1 MRVSG
6 ALDPIR
12 NVSDTGGEACMPWMS
27 FCRAA
32 MIGAFALP
40 SWLAVAAAPAAAQT
54 DAATA
59 YPSRP
64 IRMIVGFA
72 AGGGN
77 DIFAR
82 LVGQKL
88 SEILG
93 QTLVIENRPAA
104 GGRPSAE
111 YVANQPADGYT
122 LLVGASGMMS
132 VAAAVYPNLR
142 YHPTKSF
149 IPLSMI
155 ASFPLIMS
163 VPVSNPSKNVG
174 ELVAW
179 AKQHPEKANYATTSP
194 AFTIATELLKLKTG
208 MPGVAIPWKSSTEM
222 LLCVVTEECLIAIA
236 DGPPSVPLVKAGK
249 VHALAVTGSERSP
262 ELPDVPSMAEQGL
275 PEVDV
280 HLWSGVFAPAA
291 TPPAIAKKLEAALRQ
306 AIQAPEVSD
315 KLKAMAVTPGGNSSD
330 AFRRMIDAD
339 IKVYEGVAKA
349 ANLSFED

>member
-1 MRVSG
+1 MRWTSFWHG
-6 ALDPIR
+6 AALAFLL
-12 NVSDTGGEACMPWMS
+12 G
-27 FCRAA
+27 AA
-32 MIGAFALP
+32 GP
-40 SWLAVAAAPAAAQT
+40 AVAQT
-54 DAATA
+54 DAATN
-59 YPSRP
+59 YPTKP

-88 SEILG
+88 GEILG
-93 QTLVIENRPAA
+93 QSIVIENRPAA
-104 GGRPSAE
+104 GGRQSAE

-122 LLVGASGMMS
+122 LLIGASGMMS

-155 ASFPLIMS
+155 ASFPLIMAVPLDNPAKS
-163 VPVSNPSKNVG
+163 VA

-179 AKQHPEKANYATTSP
+179 AKAHPDKANYATTSP
-194 AFTIATELLKLKTG
+194 AFTITTELLKLKTG

-222 LLCVVTEECLIAIA
+222 LLCVVSDQCLIAIA
-236 DGPPSVPLVKAGK
+236 DGPPTVPMVKAGK
-249 VHALAVTGSERSP
+249 VHALAVTGAERSP
-262 ELPDVPSMAEQGL
+262 ELPDVPSMAESGF
-275 PEVDV
+275 PEVNI

-291 TPPAIAKKLEAALRQ
+291 TPPAIAKKLETALQQ
-306 AIQAPEVSD
+306 AILAPDVAP
-315 KLKAMAVTPGGNSSD
+315 KLKAMAVTPGGTSSD

-339 IKVYEGVAKA
+339 IKVYEGVVKA
-349 ANLSFED
+349 ANLTFEE

>member
-1 MRVSG
+1 MTWKSIYRS
-6 ALDPIR
+6 
-12 NVSDTGGEACMPWMS
+12 T
-27 FCRAA
+27 
-32 MIGAFALP
+32 MIGALALP
-40 SWLAVAAAPAAAQT
+40 ALLAGATVPASAQVDPAAN
-54 DAATA
+54 

-88 SEILG
+88 SELLG
-93 QTLVIENRPAA
+93 QSIVIENRPAA
-104 GGRPSAE
+104 GGRSSAE

-132 VAAAVYPNLR
+132 IAAAVYPNLR

-155 ASFPLIMS
+155 ANFPLIMS
-163 VPVSNPSKNVG
+163 VPVSNPSKSVG

-236 DGPPSVPLVKAGK
+236 DGPPSVPMVKAGK
-249 VHALAVTGSERSP
+249 VHALAVTGAERSP

-275 PEVDV
+275 PEVDI

-291 TPPAIAKKLEAALRQ
+291 TPPAIAKKLEAMLRQ
-306 AIQAPEVSD
+306 AILAPDVSQ
-315 KLKAMAVTPGGNSSD
+315 KLRAMAANPGGTSSD
-330 AFRRMIDAD
+330 DFRRMINAD
-339 IKVYEGVAKA
+339 IKVYEGVVKA
-349 ANLSFED
+349 ANLTFEE

>member
-1 MRVSG
+1 MTRRSFYRNTVMG
-6 ALDPIR
+6 ALAWP
-12 NVSDTGGEACMPWMS
+12 
-27 FCRAA
+27 
-32 MIGAFALP
+32 AL
-40 SWLAVAAAPAAAQT
+40 LAAAAPPASAQSDPAANF
-54 DAATA
+54 
-59 YPSRP
+59 PSRP

-82 LVGQKL
+82 LIGQKL
-88 SEILG
+88 SELLG
-93 QTLVIENRPAA
+93 QTIVIENRPAA
-104 GGRPSAE
+104 GGRSSAE

-155 ASFPLIMS
+155 ANFPLIMS
-163 VPVSNPSKNVG
+163 VPVSNPAKSVS

-179 AKQHPEKANYATTSP
+179 AKQHPDKANYATTSP
-194 AFTIATELLKLKTG
+194 AFTITTELLKLKTG
-208 MPGVAIPWKSSTEM
+208 MPGVGIPWKSTTEM
-222 LLCVVTEECLIAIA
+222 LFCVVSEQCLIAIA
-236 DGPPSVPLVKAGK
+236 DGPPSVPMVKAGK
-249 VHALAVTGSERSP
+249 VHALAVTGAERSP

-275 PEVDV
+275 PEVNI

-306 AIQAPEVSD
+306 AILAPDVSP
-315 KLKAMAVTPGGNSSD
+315 KLKAMAVTPGGTSSD
-330 AFRRMIDAD
+330 DFRRMIDAD
-339 IKVYEGVAKA
+339 IKVYEGVVKA
-349 ANLSFED
+349 ANLTFEE

>member
-1 MRVSG
+1 MWTSFGRRAVIC
-6 ALDPIR
+6 AL
-12 NVSDTGGEACMPWMS
+12 
-27 FCRAA
+27 
-32 MIGAFALP
+32 ALP
-40 SWLAVAAAPAAAQT
+40 ALLVAASLPALAQS
-54 DAATA
+54 DAAS

-64 IRMIVGFA
+64 IRMIVGYA

-88 SEILG
+88 SEVLG
-93 QTLVIENRPAA
+93 QSVVVENRPAA
-104 GGRPSAE
+104 GGRQSAE

-163 VPVSNPSKNVG
+163 VPVTVPAKSVSD
-174 ELVAW
+174 LVAW
-179 AKQHPEKANYATTSP
+179 AKQHPDRANYATTSP
-194 AFTIATELLKLKTG
+194 AFTITTELLKLKTG
-208 MPGVAIPWKSSTEM
+208 MPGVAIPWKSSNEM
-222 LLCVVTEECLIAIA
+222 LICVVSEQCLIAIA
-236 DGPPSVPLVKAGK
+236 DGPPTVPLVKAGK
-249 VHALAVTGSERSP
+249 VHALAVTGAERSP

-275 PEVDV
+275 PEVNI

-291 TPPAIAKKLEAALRQ
+291 TPPAIAKKLEAALKQ
-306 AIQAPEVSD
+306 VILAPDVSD
-315 KLKAMAVTPGGNSSD
+315 KLKAMAVNPGGTSSED
-330 AFRRMIDAD
+330 FRRMIDAD
-339 IKVYEGVAKA
+339 IKVYEAVVQA
-349 ANLSFED
+349 AHLTFED

>member
-1 MRVSG
+1 MKWMTFYRSAVIG
-6 ALDPIR
+6 AL
-12 NVSDTGGEACMPWMS
+12 
-27 FCRAA
+27 
-32 MIGAFALP
+32 ALP
-40 SWLAVAAAPAAAQT
+40 ALLVAACAPASAQT
-54 DAATA
+54 DTAAN
-59 YPSRP
+59 YPSKP
-64 IRMIVGFA
+64 IRLIVGFA

-88 SEILG
+88 SELIG

-104 GGRPSAE
+104 GGRSAAE

-163 VPVSNPSKNVG
+163 VPVTNPSKSVS

-179 AKQHPEKANYATTSP
+179 AKQHPDKANFATTSP
-194 AFTIATELLKLKTG
+194 AFTITTELLKLKTG

-222 LLCVVTEECLIAIA
+222 LLCVVMEQCLIAIA
-236 DGPPSVPLVKAGK
+236 DGPPSVPMVKAGK
-249 VHALAVTGSERSP
+249 VHALAVTGAERSP
-262 ELPDVPSMAEQGL
+262 ELPDVPSMAEEGF
-275 PEVDV
+275 PEVNI

-306 AIQAPEVSD
+306 AILAPEVSQ
-315 KLKAMAVTPGGNSSD
+315 KLKAMAANPGGTSSD
-330 AFRRMIDAD
+330 DFRHMIDAD
-339 IKVYEGVAKA
+339 IKVYEGVVKA
-349 ANLSFED
+349 AHLTFED